1 MEDRGRYF
9 YYLAQ
14 GYMAAGLYER
24 ALVALRRA
32 LEEGIKQ
39 KRVLKDAAFEPLWER
54 PEFQL
59 LVSAPPPADLA
70 P

>member
-14 GYMAAGLYER
+14 GYMAAGLYG
-24 ALVALRRA
+24 RA
-32 LEEGIKQ
+32 LEEGIKR

-59 LVSAPPPADLA
+59 LVSAPTPAELA